1 MGHHPA
7 GRSHHVAVHLLLGM
21 NERAAI
27 NRVPTN
33 IRGYLLGWKNTNR
46 EAYGKLLGEKGL
58 LDLDIYEVMRLYKKV
73 CELDTLAIGA
83 AMEKWEKEKQYSKK
97 DGEPE

>member
-1 MGHHPA
+1 MEV
-7 GRSHHVAVHLLLGM
+7 S
-21 NERAAI
+21 AI
-27 NRVPTN
+27 NAVPQN
-33 IRGYLLGWKNTNR
+33 VRGYLLGWKNTNR
-46 EAYGKLLGEKGL
+46 GTWDSMFPGRGL

-73 CELDTLAIGA
+73 VEQDTMAIGA